1 MKTAITI
8 RTIALTALALICN
21 FMYSGNMEPDS
32 MCLRLV
38 GKISKT
44 SHSAGHSYTVQL
56 IDNSKVIAT
65 QVVKAGKNF
74 KFDVN
79 KNGWYGVQIKNE
91 ECVSKLISV
100 STHVPNLEEG
110 DAYLVSFEMEEP
122 ISLEESKYLDSD
134 AIDFPLALISY
145 EKDMDNFNYSEEYT
159 KNIKNK
165 LVTPLMDDTNE
176 TASKESVTSADHSN
190 GQADLKNRKPIIK

>member
-1 MKTAITI
+1 MKAAITI
-8 RTIALTALALICN
+8 RSLVAVTLVFICN
-21 FMYSGNMEPDS
+21 LMYSGNMEPDS

-38 GKISKT
+38 GKVSKT
-44 SHSAGHSYTVQL
+44 PHSSGHTYTVQL

-79 KNGWYGVQIKNE
+79 RNGWYGLQIKNE
-91 ECVSKLISV
+91 ECVTKLISV
-100 STHVPNLEEG
+100 STHVQGVEDG

-122 ISLEESKYLDSD
+122 ISREESKYLDAD

-145 EKDMDNFNYSEEYT
+145 EKNMDNFNYSEEYT

-165 LVTPLMDDTNE
+165 LVTPLMDPTKE
-176 TASKESVTSADHSN
+176 TASKEIASN
-190 GQADLKNRKPIIK
+190 EGAGKEQAELKNRKPIIK

>member
-1 MKTAITI
+1 MKTSTII
-8 RTIALTALALICN
+8 RTFAVVALGFICN
-21 FMYSGNMEPDS
+21 IMYSGNMEPDS

-44 SHSAGHSYTVQL
+44 PQSAGQTYTVQL

-79 KNGWYGVQIKNE
+79 RNGWYGLQVKNE
-91 ECVSKLISV
+91 DCVSKLISV
-100 STHVPNLEEG
+100 STHVPGIEEG
-110 DAYLVSFEMEEP
+110 EAYLVSFEMDEP
-122 ISLEESKYLDSD
+122 FSVCESQYLDSD

-145 EKDMDNFNYSEEYT
+145 EKNSDNFNYSEEYT

-165 LVTPLMDDTNE
+165 LVTPLMESSTANSSKDL
-176 TASKESVTSADHSN
+176 ASKDGGIKE
-190 GQADLKNRKPIIK
+190 QAELKNRQAIIK

>member
-8 RTIALTALALICN
+8 RSIVAVTLVFICN
-21 FMYSGNMEPDS
+21 LMHAGNMHPDS

-38 GKISKT
+38 GKVSKT
-44 SHSAGHSYTVQL
+44 PHSAGHTYTVQL

-74 KFDVN
+74 KFDVQR
-79 KNGWYGVQIKNE
+79 NGWYGLQIKNE
-91 ECVSKLISV
+91 DCVSKLISV
-100 STHVPNLEEG
+100 STHVPDLEEG
-110 DAYLVSFEMEEP
+110 DAYLVTFEMDEP
-122 ISLEESKYLDSD
+122 ITHEESKYLDSD

-145 EKDMDNFNYSEEYT
+145 EKNMDNFNYSEEYT

-165 LVTPLMDDTNE
+165 LLDPLTGSNKE
-176 TASKESVTSADHSN
+176 TASKEIASN
-190 GQADLKNRKPIIK
+190 EATAKDQAELKNRKAIIK